1 MGVEGVDGTQFN
13 HIQHVSGGNTPPP
26 ASGKTHQ
33 VGVKTIQPQGASKPI
48 KGAQANPNLAIA
60 KKVGRSVLSALLGL
74 AALFTGM
81 VSKAFNWAAEKVAP
95 PKQGG

>member
-1 MGVEGVDGTQFN
+1 MGVKGVGGSQFN
-13 HIQHVSGGNTPPP
+13 HIQPDGGGKTPLP

-33 VGVKTIQPQGASKPI
+33 VGLKTIQPQGASKPI
-48 KGAQANPNLAIA
+48 QGAQANPNLAIA